1 MTLAELLFDQARRRP
16 DAVFVVHDE
25 GEITYA
31 EMAALASGMA
41 DALAARGIGA
51 GDHVALLCPNRP
63 RFLAA
68 WLGAATLGA
77 VTIPLGTW
85 LVGEGLEFVL
95 RQSDAK
101 LLLADAGLLA
111 EKRQNSPEALAAIEI
126 LELPEGEAAGPAPAR
141 LRRPV
146 EQPEGAPTAILYTSG
161 TTGRPKG
168 AVIPHGSYLAAGRQ
182 MVEALGIGASERIMV
197 VLPLFHA
204 NPQMY
209 AVASALIAGCTLILR
224 PKFSASAFFPDAR
237 RFGATAFTFVGTLL
251 SILAK
256 RVEGEVR
263 DHGIRWG
270 TGGGAPLEVWRDVEA
285 RFGFAVRELY
295 GMTETGGWTSLNHGG
310 ATRHGSVGQ
319 LRADFEVAI
328 LDEED
333 RHLPVGASGEICVRP
348 KAPSLCFN
356 GYYKRDDLTWGASR
370 NLWFHTGDRG
380 HLDAD
385 GFLFFDGR
393 LKELI
398 RKGGEMISPQE
409 IELKLLEH
417 PAVRDCAVV
426 AVPDDVL
433 GEEIKAVV
441 VKAEEVEP
449 AALRAHLATA
459 IPAHMLPRYLEFA
472 SAIPK
477 TPTEKIERHKLAG
490 FTDATLDLTGARAAS
505 REIA

>member
-270 TGGGAPLEVWRDVEA
+270 TGGGAPLEVWRDGQTH
-285 RFGFAVRELY
+285 RFTLSPRSTDEPQADGGYANNWRIGVVG
-295 GMTETGGWTSLNHGG
+295 GMAFEPAKESVGPLRALAGG
-310 ATRHGSVGQ
+310 AELTMRIVSLSLSGLWHMVTG
-319 LRADFEVAI
+319 AI
-328 LDEED
+328 STCNISG
-333 RHLPVGASGEICVRP
+333 PIGIAKTSGET
-348 KAPSLCFN
+348 ASQ
-356 GYYKRDDLTWGASR
+356 GAESFIWFIAALSTAVGLL
-370 NLWFHTGDRG
+370 NLFPIPVLDGG
-380 HLDAD
+380 HL
-385 GFLFFDGR
+385 LFHAFEAVAGR
-393 LKELI
+393 PPSDKAMRVFMTVGLTLI
-398 RKGGEMISPQE
+398 LSLM
-409 IELKLLEH
+409 LF
-417 PAVRDCAVV
+417 
-426 AVPDDVL
+426 
-433 GEEIKAVV
+433 
-441 VKAEEVEP
+441 
-449 AALRAHLATA
+449 ALTN
-459 IPAHMLPRYLEFA
+459 
-472 SAIPK
+472 
-477 TPTEKIERHKLAG
+477 
-490 FTDATLDLTGARAAS
+490 DLFCP
-505 REIA
+505 